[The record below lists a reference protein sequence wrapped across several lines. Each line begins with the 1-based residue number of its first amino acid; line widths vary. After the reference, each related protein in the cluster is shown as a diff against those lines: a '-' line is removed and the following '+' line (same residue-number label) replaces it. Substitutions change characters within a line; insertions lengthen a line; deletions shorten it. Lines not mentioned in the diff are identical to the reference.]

1 MIKKFIS
8 GLEIHIR
15 NNYVLFLF
23 FYRVNNPLS
32 TVRAP
37 NAGMDGKRAKK
48 TGLDFAPAVEMVT
61 FATLCP
67 PMSTFGWGF
76 GLVSF

>member
-1 MIKKFIS
+1 VIKKFIS
-8 GLEIHIR
+8 DLEIHIR

-23 FYRVNNPLS
+23 FYKVNNTLS

-48 TGLDFAPAVEMVT
+48 TELDFASAVEMVT

-67 PMSTFGWGF
+67 PMSTFGRGF

>member
-1 MIKKFIS
+1 
-8 GLEIHIR
+8 
-15 NNYVLFLF
+15 
-23 FYRVNNPLS
+23 VNNALS

-48 TGLDFAPAVEMVT
+48 TGPDFAPALEMVT

-67 PMSTFGWGF
+67 SMRTFGWGF

>member
-1 MIKKFIS
+1 MFFF
-8 GLEIHIR
+8 R
-15 NNYVLFLF
+15 MNNV
-23 FYRVNNPLS
+23 LS

-48 TGLDFAPAVEMVT
+48 TGLDFAPAAEMVT

-67 PMSTFGWGF
+67 PMSTFGWEF

>member
-8 GLEIHIR
+8 GHEIHIR
-15 NNYVLFLF
+15 NNYVLPLF
-23 FYRVNNPLS
+23 FYRVNNALS

-48 TGLDFAPAVEMVT
+48 TGPDFTPAVEMVT
-61 FATLCP
+61 FSTL
-67 PMSTFGWGF
+67 
-76 GLVSF
+76 